1 MEKILLAG
9 FGGQGVLSL
18 GQILAYAAMTEGKEV
33 SWLPSYGPE
42 MRGGTANCSVII
54 SEKPIAS
61 PIVARPTLLV
71 AMNGTSLV
79 RFEDKVVPGGVIIVN
94 SSLIERKVTRSDV
107 KAYYIPANDLAIR
120 CGTARAA
127 NIVMYGAINSHC
139 KILQPESVHKGLEYA
154 FKKKP
159 RLIPM
164 NEVAY
169 RAGFEAVEQHD

>member
-71 AMNGTSLV
+71 AMNGPSLV
-79 RFEDKVVPGGVIIVN
+79 KFEDKVAPGGVIMVN
-94 SSLIERKVTRSDV
+94 SSLIERKVQRTDV
-107 KAYYIPANDLAIR
+107 KAYYIPANDLAIK

-127 NIVMYGAINSHC
+127 NIIMYGAINSHC
-139 KILQPESVHKGLEYA
+139 KILLPESVQKGLEYA

-159 RLIPM
+159 HLIPM

-169 RAGFEAVEQHD
+169 RTGFEAVEQHG